1 MAPGTPGLIHRVGGI
16 EKDSVTGNISYD
28 PDNHEEMVRIR
39 AEKIA
44 RVANRNERA
53 MIHEG
58 AEEGDLLVIAW
69 GSTYGP
75 VRQAVRN
82 LNAAGHKTAH
92 LHLRQLW
99 PLPAGLEAI
108 LRRYKTIVCAEMN
121 SGHLTRTSS
130 ARPISCR
137 SSR

>member
-1 MAPGTPGLIHRVGGI
+1 
-16 EKDSVTGNISYD
+16 
-28 PDNHEEMVRIR
+28 
-39 AEKIA
+39 
-44 RVANRNERA
+44 
-53 MIHEG
+53 MIQEG

-82 LNAAGHKTAH
+82 LPSPGYKTAH

-108 LRRYKTIVCAEMN
+108 MRRYKNHRVRRDELRASVEH
-121 SGHLTRTSS
+121 SPLDLPPAG
-130 ARPISCR
+130 A
-137 SSR
+137 SR